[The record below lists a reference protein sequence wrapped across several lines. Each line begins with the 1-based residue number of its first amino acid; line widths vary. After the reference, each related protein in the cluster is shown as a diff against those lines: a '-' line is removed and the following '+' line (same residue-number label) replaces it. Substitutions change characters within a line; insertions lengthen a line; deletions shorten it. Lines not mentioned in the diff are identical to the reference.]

1 MARILVYLLILIF
14 LPPKIALA
22 ELGPSNSDKACDYI
36 ASESSQEVS
45 TSSQSTPD
53 DNSQPELETETVNT
67 EISEIETSSPE
78 TEKVSASKQE
88 AETPAQ
94 PSISQDKQ
102 SFESK
107 VALAG
112 ISIPSLW
119 WAREQFDPFGG
130 KLISNWLTNTKVKQI
145 DLVVNWQFWT
155 LLDYLGRYRFINQFG
170 TVAREHGYDL
180 RIFNQQR
187 QCLALYEYN
196 QVTNPPKWEIKIEG
210 FGQES
215 LQVLPDIN

>member
-1 MARILVYLLILIF
+1 MILLIL
-14 LPPKIALA
+14 PPRIVLA
-22 ELGPSNSDKACDYI
+22 ESEEIDSKKACDYI
-36 ASESSQEVS
+36 ENVALQKIDSSESEV
-45 TSSQSTPD
+45 TSDQTEVGPNND
-53 DNSQPELETETVNT
+53 DVEVEK
-67 EISEIETSSPE
+67 IE
-78 TEKVSASKQE
+78 SAVDLKQE
-88 AETPAQ
+88 AEQTDVADLPGHSTDNPELTQ
-94 PSISQDKQ
+94 QSTDNKDELPEESQ
-102 SFESK
+102 

-130 KLISNWLTNTKVKQI
+130 KLISNWLTNPQVKQI

-180 RIFNQQR
+180 RIFNQQK

-196 QVTNPPKWEIKIEG
+196 QVTNPPKWEIKIDG

>member
-1 MARILVYLLILIF
+1 MARILISLLVLIF
-14 LPPKIALA
+14 LPPQIALA
-22 ELGPSNSDKACDYI
+22 ELEQLEPKTACDYI
-36 ASESSQEVS
+36 ASGSFQEIKSSSQIVA
-45 TSSQSTPD
+45 SSETKTVTDTTVTDAS
-53 DNSQPELETETVNT
+53 ETET
-67 EISEIETSSPE
+67 ET
-78 TEKVSASKQE
+78 TVSLNQE
-88 AETPAQ
+88 SDVPAQ
-94 PSISQDKQ
+94 PSSNKDKPA
-102 SFESK
+102 EEPK

-130 KLISNWLTNTKVKQI
+130 KLISNWLTKPQSKQI

-170 TVAREHGYDL
+170 TVARRHGYGL
-180 RIFNQQR
+180 RIFNQQK

>member
-1 MARILVYLLILIF
+1 MARILISLLILLV
-14 LPPKIALA
+14 LPPKIVLA
-22 ELGPSNSDKACDYI
+22 ESEKFDPRKVCEYI
-36 ASESSQEVS
+36 DAESSPEADSSIPGVTGDQAIVDSEADDGELEGALDSNQEEVS
-45 TSSQSTPD
+45 TQLPAD
-53 DNSQPELETETVNT
+53 ENEL
-67 EISEIETSSPE
+67 SE
-78 TEKVSASKQE
+78 E
-88 AETPAQ
+88 AN
-94 PSISQDKQ
+94 
-102 SFESK
+102 

-130 KLISNWLTNTKVKQI
+130 KLISNWLTKPQSKQI

-170 TVAREHGYDL
+170 TVARKHGYDL
-180 RIFNQQR
+180 RIFNQQK